1 MFKAFN
7 LDSVNLGTN
16 GIRSARSIA
25 LALSLSFACQS
36 AMPLL
41 AMAEKSSKKESA
53 KEKAPKVEKKA
64 KAEKPSKVEKAAK
77 SSKESKVAKENKVS
91 KLESGS
97 SADQPMSTIGLPSAI
112 GSLINQGR
120 WKDASI
126 ALEKKVSKETDVNRD
141 NAWLAF
147 AYLYLGKNEE
157 LKKLADDC
165 EKQQATSP
173 YTLLVK
179 AFYLTLEGKFEVA
192 EKLLL
197 TLPPQFGRD
206 PLANFALSLVTAKQ
220 GKASVAVAY
229 SEKAVELDPRFAWG
243 FRTLGYLEQRW
254 LEDTSK
260 AEEAYSRALLIEPTM
275 TEAQDALVDLRLA
288 RNDFDGAIDA
298 AKSAIAANNK
308 MASNHYRLAQIYT
321 EQWRLR
327 DASEVLQKAIDIDG
341 TNPRY
346 FRSRA
351 SIKSFQGNL
360 NSAIADQQKAVELS
374 KDKAFE
380 LIELSNMNVL
390 AGNNNRAAENLSEAL
405 KLEPDNVAAH
415 DKLYRILALEKR
427 FDDLIL
433 EAKRLCERK
442 PKDHRARMEL
452 AQAYLLNKQL
462 DLSIEQYKE
471 AAGMT
476 NTDPEP
482 WRRLGS
488 IYIGKREWAAAAR
501 AYTHALNVNASSVSD
516 LVALGYCYAQ
526 DDDYMKAEAAFVT
539 ALALQQLSPAGQ
551 QTAGPSRTDVMRSL
565 AGLLV
570 DEGRYA
576 DAVGQYDAISLLT
589 RNTSQNNFDLYMLAR
604 TKAVRDL
611 TKASGDSLILAYGRL
626 SKEDKEK
633 EAVATAEALVKA
645 GKVDYALGLLP
656 EDPTTLDL
664 PLQTQAYLIKSR
676 ASAAKGDLDAAVA
689 LAKRATEVKDDN
701 YQQKSEAWIALAEA
715 QLKKKENKDALDSA
729 NKALESYGKSPAAY
743 VLLGRLNLADGD
755 SKNAVVRAKKALEF
769 NPYYA
774 AAYLLMGDAQ
784 LADGTY
790 KEAASTLRKAV
801 ELYPGWMEAH
811 RSYLESL
818 RKQALIEEIKREEA
832 QIAEL
837 EQKNN

>member
-7 LDSVNLGTN
+7 LDGVKEGTT
-16 GIRSARSIA
+16 GIRAARTIA

-36 AMPLL
+36 MMPLL
-41 AMAEKSSKKESA
+41 AMAEKSSKKE
-53 KEKAPKVEKKA
+53 KTTKVEKSEKKA
-64 KAEKPSKVEKAAK
+64 KTE
-77 SSKESKVAKENKVS
+77 KVAKPPKEKKTQKVS
-91 KLESGS
+91 KLESASG
-97 SADQPMSTIGLPSAI
+97 ADQPVGTIGLPSAI

-120 WKDASI
+120 WKDASV
-126 ALEKKVSKETDVNRD
+126 ALEKKVSKESDVNRD

-147 AYLYLGKNEE
+147 AYLYLGKSDE
-157 LKKLADDC
+157 LKKLAEDC
-165 EKQQATSP
+165 EKQSPSSP

-179 AFYLTLEGKFEVA
+179 AFYLTLDGKFEVA

-220 GKASVAVAY
+220 GKASAAAAY
-229 SEKAVELDPRFAWG
+229 CEKAVELDPRFAWG
-243 FRTLGYLEQRW
+243 FRTLGYLQQRW

-327 DASEVLQKAIDIDG
+327 DASEVLQKAIDLDG

-390 AGNNNRAAENLSEAL
+390 AGNNNRAAENLAEAL
-405 KLEPDNVAAH
+405 KLEPDNSAAH
-415 DKLYRILALEKR
+415 DKLYRILAQEKR

-433 EAKRLCERK
+433 EGKRLVERK
-442 PKDHRARMEL
+442 PKDHKVRMEL
-452 AQAYLLNKQL
+452 AQAYFLSKQI
-462 DLSIEQYKE
+462 DQAIEQYKE
-471 AAGMT
+471 AAGLT
-476 NTDPEP
+476 NADPEP
-482 WRRLGS
+482 WRRLGA
-488 IYIGKREWAAAAR
+488 IYIGKKDWSAAAR
-501 AYTHALNVNASSVSD
+501 AYTHALNVNPSSVTD

-539 ALALQQLSPAGQ
+539 ALALQQLTPAGQ
-551 QTAGPSRTDVMRSL
+551 QTTGPSRTDVMRSL

-570 DEGRYA
+570 DEGRFA
-576 DAVGQYDAISLLT
+576 DAVGQYDAINLLS
-589 RNTSQNNFDLYMLAR
+589 RNTSQNNFDYYMLAR

-611 TKASGDSLILAYGRL
+611 NKAAGDSLILAYGRL
-626 SKEDKEK
+626 SKEDKQK
-633 EAVATAEALVKA
+633 EAVATAEALLKA
-645 GKVDYALGLLP
+645 GKIDYALGLLP
-656 EDPTTLDL
+656 EDPNTLDVS
-664 PLQTQAYLIKSR
+664 LQSQAYLVKSR
-676 ASAAKGDLDAAVA
+676 ASLAKGDLDSALA
-689 LAKRATEVKDDN
+689 LAKKATEVKDDN
-701 YQQKSEAWIALAEA
+701 YQQRSDAWIAVAEA
-715 QLKKKENKDALDSA
+715 QLKIEKDSKNVLESA
-729 NKALESYGKSPAAY
+729 NKAVEAYSKSPAAH
-743 VLLGRLNLADGD
+743 VLLGRVYLIGGD
-755 SKNAVVRAKKALEF
+755 SKEAVARAKKALEY

-784 LADGTY
+784 LSEKNY
-790 KEAASTLRKAV
+790 KEASSSLRKAV
-801 ELYPGWMEAH
+801 DLYPGWMEAH

-818 RKQALIEEIKREEA
+818 RKQALAEEIKREEA
-832 QIAEL
+832 LIAEL